1 MSFWVYLENDKEAV
15 IVERHDESGTYVL
28 GGTTEAE
35 RYMLITPVRD
45 YETNHL
51 LWIVYE
57 HGRLGTPVCILTDSE
72 VTQLIKDR
80 CRLFKCPIPE
90 DDELT
95 PKKKI
100 EPKSLGDFT
109 DEDWDRAL
117 VAFNKLFLTVDE
129 FAQALSSTT
138 DEE

>member
-1 MSFWVYLENDKEAV
+1 
-15 IVERHDESGTYVL
+15 
-28 GGTTEAE
+28 
-35 RYMLITPVRD
+35 MLITPVRD

-57 HGRLGTPVCILTDSE
+57 HGRFGTPVCILTDSE

-80 CRLFKCPIPE
+80 ARLYKCPVPE

-95 PKKKI
+95 PKQKTQTCI
-100 EPKSLGDFT
+100 EPKSLDDFT
-109 DEDWDRAL
+109 AEDWDRAI
-117 VAFNKLFLTVDE
+117 VAFYNLFPTVDE

-138 DEE
+138 DEETT